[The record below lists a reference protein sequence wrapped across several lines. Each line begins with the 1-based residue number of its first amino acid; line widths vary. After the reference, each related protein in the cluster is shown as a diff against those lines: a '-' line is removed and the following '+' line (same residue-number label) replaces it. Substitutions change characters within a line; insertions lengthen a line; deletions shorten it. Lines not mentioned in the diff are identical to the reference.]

1 MKKKKYFIGIIG
13 ILMIMMFIGCNTSK
27 SEKNI
32 NKDSAV
38 KSPIIENL
46 EVEIDNKKIEL
57 VNSKNGIDISKDLLK
72 QIGGNVE
79 SELNGVW
86 TEKQLEVLA
95 GFGNEKEIG
104 RLVIKNLGNKEVKIN
119 GMQIGEER
127 DKIKEKWEKDKLKIM
142 CIGNIEIV
150 VYNAFCEVEC
160 KFEDDKLDE
169 ITYKYNPVEDLLF
182 TELESLDEDIDWEN
196 IDEEDMK
203 KEKRKLVY
211 PLRFDF
217 SEKEEKEY
225 IAVIEKYEKKYGEL
239 KIINNQPKGV
249 CFLKF
254 LDLKGND
261 TPQLMIGYSSK
272 EEVVDNK
279 VYLDYSF
286 DIWDLEDGKAI
297 KVDSGECFRQD
308 GDYKSFLIL
317 ENNTKKYV
325 VSSESMPECEMDQMY
340 HGYKDGKFGV
350 ARYEKKDGI
359 YYAIDGK
366 EVSREKY
373 YNQLWVSKKGFQDKF
388 RLNDYGIE
396 CKKELWEE
404 ICFVKKVL
412 HMKND

>member
-13 ILMIMMFIGCNTSK
+13 ILMVMMFIGCNTSK
-27 SEKNI
+27 SEKEENV

-46 EVEIDNKKIEL
+46 ELEIDNKKIEL

-127 DKIKEKWEKDKLKIM
+127 KKIEKKWKKDKLETIS
-142 CIGNIEIV
+142 IENSEVIA
-150 VYNAFCEVEC
+150 YGELCEMEC
-160 KFEDDKLDE
+160 KFEDDKLSE
-169 ITYKYNPVEDLLF
+169 IIYKYNPVEDLLSI
-182 TELESLDEDIDWEN
+182 ELENS
-196 IDEEDMK
+196 DEEDDDW
-203 KEKRKLVY
+203 EDTEEEERKLVY
-211 PLRFDF
+211 PSKFNF
-217 SEKEEKEY
+217 SKEEEKEY
-225 IAVIEKYEKKYGEL
+225 AAVIEKYEEKYGKWIEGEYYE
-239 KIINNQPKGV
+239 KGV

-254 LDLKGND
+254 LDLKGDD
-261 TPQLMIGYSSK
+261 TVQLMIGYSS
-272 EEVVDNK
+272 EESINDK

-297 KVDSGECFRQD
+297 KVDSGECFRRD

-325 VSSESMPECEMDQMY
+325 VSSESMPECEMDRMY
-340 HGYKDGKFGV
+340 HGYKDGKFEV
-350 ARYEKKDGI
+350 VRYEKKDGV
-359 YYAIDGK
+359 YYAIDGR
-366 EVSREKY
+366 EVSREEY
-373 YNQLWVSKKGFQDKF
+373 EDQLWIYKKDSQDEF
-388 RLNDYGIE
+388 CLNGYEMDYAV
-396 CKKELWEE
+396 ELWNE
-404 ICFVKKVL
+404 ICFVKEAL
-412 HMKND
+412 HMEKD